1 MLKTTILAAAIP
13 AALLLAGPAA
23 AQISEPLRGMLEAAI
38 DSGNAGEVD
47 TVAKYA
53 KRARPDEAAEIDAL
67 VHGWKDKVAERKIA
81 DLKNATFLERWEG
94 QGQLGFSRSTG
105 GSNDLGLNAG
115 LQLKRL
121 GADWTHAFR
130 SQIDY
135 QKSND
140 VVTRERITAA
150 LESQFRFED
159 NAFAFGQAQYDR
171 DRVQGIAQRFAIS
184 GGLGWTVV
192 DDPGLRIAL
201 KGGPAYRY
209 TDYRTA
215 PNERVLTGLAAL
227 DGRWRIATGV
237 TLTQHAET
245 FVAAQNSTFASTTAL
260 DTSILGPLK
269 ARFSYTLDYQT
280 QPPVG
285 AVDLNTL
292 SRASLVYDF

>member
-1 MLKTTILAAAIP
+1 MSDTPEQRRQPQQGGGGSLVPHQPVELERAE
-13 AALLLAGPAA
+13 ALGLAGVVLHPGSFTTS
-23 AQISEPLRGMLEAAI
+23 SEE
-38 DSGNAGEVD
+38 
-47 TVAKYA
+47 
-53 KRARPDEAAEIDAL
+53 
-67 VHGWKDKVAERKIA
+67 
-81 DLKNATFLERWEG
+81 
-94 QGQLGFSRSTG
+94 
-105 GSNDLGLNAG
+105 AG
-115 LQLKRL
+115 L
-121 GADWTHAFR
+121 
-130 SQIDY
+130 
-135 QKSND
+135 
-140 VVTRERITAA
+140 ERITAA
-150 LESQFRFED
+150 LESQYRFED

-280 QPPVG
+280 QPPAG

>member
-1 MLKTTILAAAIP
+1 MLKTTIFAAAIP

-67 VHGWKDKVAERKIA
+67 VRGWKDKVAEREIA
-81 DLKNATFLERWEG
+81 DLRNATFLERWEG

-121 GADWTHAFR
+121 GADWTHALR

-135 QKSND
+135 QKSNA

-150 LESQFRFED
+150 LESQYRFSD

-171 DRVQGIAQRFAIS
+171 DRVQGIEQRFAIS
-184 GGLGWTVV
+184 GGLGWTAV

-209 TDYRTA
+209 TDYRNA
-215 PNERVLTGLAAL
+215 PDERVITGLAAL
-227 DGRWRIATGV
+227 DGRWTITTGV
-237 TLTQHAET
+237 TLSQHAET
-245 FVAAQNSTFASTTAL
+245 FIAADNSTFASTTAL